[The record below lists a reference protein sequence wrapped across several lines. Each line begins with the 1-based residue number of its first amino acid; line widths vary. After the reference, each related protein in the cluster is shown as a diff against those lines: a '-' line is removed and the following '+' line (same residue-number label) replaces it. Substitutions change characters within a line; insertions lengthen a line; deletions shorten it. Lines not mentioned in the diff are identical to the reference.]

1 MPLMTKYEAGTPSW
15 VDLGTP
21 DPQAAS
27 RFYSDLFGWT
37 ITEGPPEA
45 GGYRMCLLDDKPVA
59 GLGPQMNP
67 DAPPSWS
74 TYISVGD
81 ADVTA
86 AAIKE
91 DGGDLLVAP
100 MDVLD
105 VGRMAV
111 ATDPTGAVFSI
122 WQPRSHTGAAIVNE
136 PNTFCW
142 SELTTRAPQK
152 SVEFYGA
159 VFGWTATLLPMD
171 GQPDYTEF
179 RVNDRGIA
187 GMLQMTDSWP
197 EHIPNHWMV
206 YFAVDD
212 CDSAVSKA
220 EAFGA
225 AVLMTPTDVPPGRF
239 ATIRD
244 PQGAVFSMI
253 ALREQGPDAEG
264 RPKSAHELD
273 PELDPDQHPT
283 FEAD

>member
-1 MPLMTKYEAGTPSW
+1 MPLMTKYEPGTPSW

-45 GGYRMCLLDDKPVA
+45 GGYRMCLIGDKPVA

-111 ATDPTGAVFSI
+111 ATDPTGAVFSV
-122 WQPRSHTGAAIVNE
+122 WQPRLHAGAAIVNE

-206 YFAVDD
+206 YFAVED

-220 EAFGA
+220 EAYGA
-225 AVLMTPTDVPPGRF
+225 AVLMSPTDVPPGRF

-253 ALREQGPDAEG
+253 ALREHIPDAEG

>member
-1 MPLMTKYEAGTPSW
+1 MPLMTKYEPGTPSW
-15 VDLGTP
+15 VDLGTT
-21 DPQAAS
+21 DPQEAS

-67 DAPPSWS
+67 DAPPSWG
-74 TYISVGD
+74 TYISVAD
-81 ADVTA
+81 ADETA

-91 DGGDLLVAP
+91 DGGELMMGP

-122 WQPRSHTGAAIVNE
+122 WQPRQHAGAAIVNE

-142 SELTTRAPQK
+142 NELTTRSPQK

-159 VFGWTATLLPMD
+159 VFGWTATLLPVE

-179 RVNDRGIA
+179 RIADRGIA

-212 CDSAVSKA
+212 CDAAASRA

-225 AVLMTPTDVPPGRF
+225 SVLMSPTEVPPGRYYVVTGYQVDLHADAAIVIVR
-239 ATIRD
+239 ATKTTEV
-244 PQGAVFSMI
+244 Q
-253 ALREQGPDAEG
+253 L
-264 RPKSAHELD
+264 
-273 PELDPDQHPT
+273 T
-283 FEAD
+283 ADR